1 MFDVFTELQ
10 EAKIAFKE
18 HLSGKELTTYRAG
31 GKVSVVAYPESVAA
45 LKKLVGIAMETGT
58 KFMPIGLGSNVL
70 IDEKG
75 FDGILISSIGFRDI
89 GIRGNRITAGSG
101 VSLKRA
107 LEFSVEHD
115 FSAFEELTGIPA
127 SVGGMAKCN
136 AGSFGKEM
144 GDIVASA
151 TVFDFKTGETQILPR
166 SEIAYAYRS
175 SGKSFSGKFILSVE
189 VEGAHSERVLPLS
202 RYYRDK
208 RAGLQPGYPSLGSV
222 FKRTPDGI
230 SLGYYIDKAG
240 LKGVR
245 SGGAEISD
253 KHAGFIVN
261 RGGGSA
267 GDYLALKELA
277 RETVM
282 RKFGVKA
289 EDEIIV
295 IGNNE

>member
-1 MFDVFTELQ
+1 
-10 EAKIAFKE
+10 
-18 HLSGKELTTYRAG
+18 
-31 GKVSVVAYPESVAA
+31 
-45 LKKLVGIAMETGT
+45 
-58 KFMPIGLGSNVL
+58 
-70 IDEKG
+70 
-75 FDGILISSIGFRDI
+75 
-89 GIRGNRITAGSG
+89 
-101 VSLKRA
+101 
-107 LEFSVEHD
+107 
-115 FSAFEELTGIPA
+115 
-127 SVGGMAKCN
+127 
-136 AGSFGKEM
+136 M